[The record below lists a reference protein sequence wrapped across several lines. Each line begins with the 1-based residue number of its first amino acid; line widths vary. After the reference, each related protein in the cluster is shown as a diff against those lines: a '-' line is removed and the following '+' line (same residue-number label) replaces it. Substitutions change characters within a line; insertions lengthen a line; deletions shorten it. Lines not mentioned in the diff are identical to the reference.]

1 MTALAVVVAAV
12 LVATLQVAAT
22 PFFTVAGATAELG
35 VAAILVAL
43 LVGGPRQ
50 AMLMTPAIA
59 LSVAFAGSR
68 SPGLL
73 LIGYTAVLPV
83 GLALERYDLPPAPY
97 LRFLATALLGGAW
110 LRTVLA
116 LGAFAGG
123 AAFAPLVL
131 LRDVVTPGL
140 AFDAALLTLLYVPLR
155 LMGRAQLRFAVE
167 RRGWLP

>member
-1 MTALAVVVAAV
+1 MTALAVMVAAV

-22 PFFTVAGATAELG
+22 PFFTVAGATADLG
-35 VAAILVAL
+35 IAAILAAL

-50 AMLMTPAIA
+50 AMLMTPAVA

-73 LIGYTAVLPV
+73 LAGYAAVLPI
-83 GLALERYDLPPAPY
+83 GLVLERYDLPPTPY
-97 LRFLATALLGGAW
+97 LRFLATALLSGAW
-110 LRTVLA
+110 LRGVLA
-116 LGAFAGG
+116 LGAFSGG

-131 LRDVVTPGL
+131 LRDVITPGL
-140 AFDAALLTLLYVPLR
+140 AFDAVLLTLLYVPLR
-155 LMGRAQLRFAVE
+155 LSGRAQLRFGLE